1 MAAPLPG
8 VNPRRHT
15 LRESTHT
22 GRPPGY
28 TAPEISL
35 VEVLPC
41 TPASVRPAGQ
51 EMRPLLEPSL
61 RNGKREA
68 LLGEQ
73 WRALSKAEKARYQV
87 KEKAQYQV
95 KEKAQYQAKEEPQV
109 APQS

>member
-35 VEVLPC
+35 VEVLPS

-87 KEKAQYQV
+87 KEKAQYQ
-95 KEKAQYQAKEEPQV
+95 AKEEPQV